1 MTNYY
6 RHSTLKNDLGE
17 FTTIHAR
24 EYTPAGA
31 IVPNYD
37 RDSYELVNWDR
48 LNGIAVVRDK
58 RYHNK
63 LA

>member
-6 RHSTLKNDLGE
+6 RHSTLKNDLG
-17 FTTIHAR
+17 TIHAR
-24 EYTPAGA
+24 EYTPVGA

-37 RDSYELVNWDR
+37 RDSYELVNWDK